1 MQPSHHNIEALAYE
15 GKCRPLMY
23 FLRKV
28 PEFREKSGRRHE
40 LDAILGLSC
49 AAMLCGARSYTAIS
63 EWGSNYGPALV
74 QELGFKKGGTPCAAT
89 FFNVFKGL
97 DCAALETALGEWSEE
112 VLASLS
118 GASDKTNL
126 QGLAMDGKTVRGSA
140 RQGAVGTHLLSV
152 VSHELG
158 LTVAQHAVDD
168 KSNEIPAATEVIR
181 NLLLEGRVI
190 TVDALLT
197 QRALARQ
204 IVEKKGTTSC
214 L

>member
-1 MQPSHHNIEALAYE
+1 
-15 GKCRPLMY
+15 MY

-28 PEFREKSGRRHE
+28 PEFREKSGRRHD

-49 AAMLCGARSYTAIS
+49 AAMLCGARSYTAMS
-63 EWGSNYGPALV
+63 EWGPNYGSALV
-74 QELGFKKGGTPCAAT
+74 QELGFTSGRTPCAAT

-97 DCAALETALGEWSEE
+97 DCAALESALGEWSEE
-112 VLASLS
+112 VLASLPRGS
-118 GASDKTNL
+118 NKAKL